1 MKAAVFNSPKHPTPP
16 ARRPHCE
23 HPTAGTQTHQKRQNR
38 AAGAGSVLPSR
49 PNVLP
54 IPARDGGGGIWVN
67 RPTLQTFFFAPRLK
81 LSCAGLARK
90 KKFVTSGD

>member
-1 MKAAVFNSPKHPTPP
+1 MKAAVFNSPKHTTPP

-54 IPARDGGGGIWVN
+54 IPARLMGAAGYGSIARRYKLFFS
-67 RPTLQTFFFAPRLK
+67 RP
-81 LSCAGLARK
+81 G
-90 KKFVTSGD
+90 

>member
-1 MKAAVFNSPKHPTPP
+1 MKAAVFSLPKHTTPP

-23 HPTAGTQTHQKRQNR
+23 HPTAGTKTHQKRQNR

-67 RPTLQTFFFAPRLK
+67 RPTLQTFFFALTQH
-81 LSCAGLARK
+81 SSISAGARK
-90 KKFVTSGD
+90 KKFVTLGD